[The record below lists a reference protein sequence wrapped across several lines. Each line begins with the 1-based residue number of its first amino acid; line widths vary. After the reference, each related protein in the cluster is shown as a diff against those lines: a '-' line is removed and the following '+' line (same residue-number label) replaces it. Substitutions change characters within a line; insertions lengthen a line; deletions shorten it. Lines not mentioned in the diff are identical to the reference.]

1 MKDNYVNQ
9 FLDAGEKGK
18 EILILNFLIHYI
30 EEKQERIGS
39 YNKDR
44 YQQYYYSR
52 AWEYL
57 SQKLRKVKASPD
69 SRTRKI
75 SKEPSEANPS
85 S

>member
-1 MKDNYVNQ
+1 MSDYYVNQ
-9 FLDAGEKGK
+9 FLDAGEKEK

-30 EEKQERIGS
+30 GEKMKT
-39 YNKDR
+39 NKDR

-57 SQKLRKVKASPD
+57 NKKLRKVKASPD

>member
-9 FLDAGEKGK
+9 FLDAGEKEK
-18 EILILNFLIHYI
+18 EILILNFLLHYI
-30 EEKQERIGS
+30 EKKMGT
-39 YNKDR
+39 NKDR

>member
-9 FLDAGEKGK
+9 FLDAGEKEK

-30 EEKQERIGS
+30 EKKMET
-39 YNKDR
+39 NKDR

-57 SQKLRKVKASPD
+57 SKKLRKVKASPD

>member
-9 FLDAGEKGK
+9 FLDAGEKEK
-18 EILILNFLIHYI
+18 EILILNFLLHYI
-30 EEKQERIGS
+30 EEKMEKN
-39 YNKDR
+39 NKDR
-44 YQQYYYSR
+44 YQQYYYCR

-57 SQKLRKVKASPD
+57 GEKLRKVKASPD